1 MFGFEVARGPVGPT
15 GSFENCYDCEDFL
28 LAGWQPALRLMIQSK
43 YFIFTVL
50 ALITGIYFKTDP
62 QTHFNEIPGSVSHD
76 WPQWRGPNR
85 DGISKETGVLKTWPA
100 AGPRV
105 VWRVQLGEGFSSLAL
120 ARGYAYTMFSKGND
134 EHLVCFDAN
143 TGAEKWR
150 FRTDDKYRNSWGNGP
165 RVTPAVVGDHVYT
178 VSANAKLYALDAKTG
193 TKLWQHDL
201 PKEFGGSIPDLG
213 YSSSPLVAGD
223 LLLVAGC
230 GGQDQSILAFNRK
243 DGRLVWSSYHDHPG
257 YSSPIMISAQSVS
270 QAVFFMGSSV
280 AAVSPADGKV
290 LWNYSWR
297 SSDYENT
304 ATPVFIPND
313 KLFFS
318 SPHPRAEGTAVLQV
332 TASNGRVN
340 AAPMWKNNVM
350 QLHFA
355 SAVLH
360 ANFLYG
366 TDRYILK
373 CIDARTGE
381 QKWQQRG
388 FGEGSL
394 ILVDGHL
401 LVLGTS
407 GNLAL
412 AEAAPEAYKEKAGAQ
427 ILKGRCFTPPAF
439 SNGHLYLRNETEMVC
454 LSLFK
459 P

>member
-1 MFGFEVARGPVGPT
+1 M
-15 GSFENCYDCEDFL
+15 L
-28 LAGWQPALRLMIQSK
+28 QSK
-43 YFIFTVL
+43 YSISVIL
-50 ALITGIYFKTDP
+50 PIILIIYLQQDTET
-62 QTHFNEIPGSVSHD
+62 QFNEKLNSINHD

-85 DGISKETGVLKTWPA
+85 DGVSKETEILKTWPS

-105 VWRVQLGEGFSSLAL
+105 AWRVQLGEGFSSIAI
-120 ARGYAYTMFSKGND
+120 ARGHAYTTFSKGND

-150 FRTDDKYRNSWGNGP
+150 FRTGDKFRNSWGNGP
-165 RVTPAVVGDHVYT
+165 RATPTVAGDHVYT
-178 VSANAKLYALDAKTG
+178 ISAHAKLYALDAQTG
-193 TKLWQHDL
+193 ARSWQHDL

-213 YSSSPLVAGD
+213 YSNSPLVAGE

-230 GGQDQSILAFNRK
+230 GGSNQSILAFSRQ
-243 DGRLVWSSYHDHPG
+243 DGRLAWSSYSDHPG
-257 YSSPIMISAQSVS
+257 YSSPVMISTQNVS
-270 QAVFFMGSSV
+270 QAIFFMGSSI
-280 AAVSPADGKV
+280 AAVSPVDGKL
-290 LWNYSWR
+290 LWNYTWR

-332 TASNGRVN
+332 TASNGRLTVT
-340 AAPMWKNNVM
+340 PVWKNNVM

-360 ANFLYG
+360 ETFLYG

-394 ILVDGHL
+394 IMVDGHL

-412 AEAAPEAYKEKAGAQ
+412 AEAAPEAYREKASVQ

-439 SNGHLYLRNETEMVC
+439 ANGKLYLRNETEIVC
-454 LSLFK
+454 LNLSE

>member
-1 MFGFEVARGPVGPT
+1 
-15 GSFENCYDCEDFL
+15 
-28 LAGWQPALRLMIQSK
+28 MIQK
-43 YFIFTVL
+43 EYFTFIVLPLIISIFFIQGHRT
-50 ALITGIYFKTDP
+50 
-62 QTHFNEIPGSVSHD
+62 QFNETPNPNRHD

-85 DGISKETGVLKTWPA
+85 DGVSKETDLLKTWPA

-105 VWRVQLGEGFSSLAL
+105 VWRVQLGEGFSSIAL

-143 TGAEKWR
+143 SGAEKWR

-178 VSANAKLYALDAKTG
+178 VSANARLYALDAKTG
-193 TKLWQHDL
+193 ARLWQHNL
-201 PKEFGGSIPDLG
+201 PGEFGGYIPELG
-213 YSSSPLVAGD
+213 YSNSPLIAGD

-230 GGQDQSILAFNRK
+230 GGQDQSILGFNRK
-243 DGRLVWSSYHDHPG
+243 DGRLVWASCNDHPG
-257 YSSPIMISAQSVS
+257 YSSPIMISVQSIS
-270 QAVFFMGSSV
+270 QAVFFMGSSIV
-280 AAVSPADGKV
+280 SVSPSDGKI

-304 ATPVFIPND
+304 ATPLFIPND

-318 SPHPRAEGTAVLQV
+318 SPHPRAEGTVVLQV
-332 TASNGRVN
+332 MASGGRVN
-340 AAPMWKNNVM
+340 AAPIWKNNVM

-360 ANFLYG
+360 ENFLYG

-388 FGEGSL
+388 FGEGAL

-412 AEAAPEAYKEKAGAQ
+412 VEATPETYKEKTSAQ

-439 SNGHLYLRNETEMVC
+439 ADGKLYLRNETEIVC
-454 LSLFK
+454 LNLTE
-459 P
+459 